1 MKADEL
7 LDWAEFVATKFE
19 ITPES
24 WRYSRNTGGLVHV
37 RYKSDFTGYNHWA
50 KRLRRAIS
58 NWNPVTYFR
67 PKDNLNKM
75 FQDRNPSIKGFFVR
89 AGAWSLVEL
98 RKESN
103 LPDGQV
109 NGNLTFWEEDG
120 QYIMLFSPLVGR
132 EVIKFLRAEPDSPYA
147 QAIIEQM
154 KVVVGDDDRG

>member
-1 MKADEL
+1 M
-7 LDWAEFVATKFE
+7 
-19 ITPES
+19 
-24 WRYSRNTGGLVHV
+24 
-37 RYKSDFTGYNHWA
+37 
-50 KRLRRAIS
+50 
-58 NWNPVTYFR
+58 
-67 PKDNLNKM
+67 
-75 FQDRNPSIKGFFVR
+75 
-89 AGAWSLVEL
+89 EL